1 MSDFEE
7 NTLFDNMSFSDLM
20 KDIYVTTKKKEQQ
33 IDALVKDLT
42 TLVNNLSDA
51 TIVVPLIK
59 EYLDVGVRNDEHL
72 IKLAAVVQRM
82 TSAMSRNSS
91 GDGMLLSEEEKLQLL
106 STVEI
111 EAKQLKKEVSAPLET
126 DKLPFNKEKVA
137 LKRIDK

>member
-1 MSDFEE
+1 MADFEE